1 MTKKVDRAVHGP
13 SWTEVILGAL
23 LSLIL
28 GAVIGALLLIF
39 RPVTV
44 ARELPKEP
52 EKRAVYYIE
61 GSRETGRGREAP
73 AKRKALIAGQSVT
86 LNEEELNALVGAAN
100 AGGEKQGAGMPKD
113 GKGAKAEEAAGSGY
127 FVVGAPVF
135 RIANGEFQVGAPVTV
150 DLLGQKII
158 AQARGGFEKDGQIF
172 VFKPTEMYLGSCPL
186 QRLPLVAA
194 LLRNKFVAAQPIP
207 EDLREAWQ
215 KLAAVSVQG
224 NTLKLTMP

>member
-13 SWTEVILGAL
+13 TWTEVILGAL

-28 GAVIGALLLIF
+28 GAVLGALLLIF

-73 AKRKALIAGQSVT
+73 AKRKAFIAGQSVT
-86 LNEEELNALVGAAN
+86 LNEEEINALIAASRVDVEKKGA
-100 AGGEKQGAGMPKD
+100 EKPKD
-113 GKGAKAEEAAGSGY
+113 GKGAEAAGGGN
-127 FVVGAPVF
+127 FVVGAPVV
-135 RIANGEFQVGAPVTV
+135 RIADGEFQIGAPVTI

-158 AQARGGFEKDGQIF
+158 AQARGGFEKDGQVF
-172 VFKPTEMYLGSCPL
+172 VFKPAEMYLGSCPL
-186 QRLPLVAA
+186 QRLPLLAG
-194 LLRNKFVAAQPIP
+194 LLRSKFAGAQPIP
-207 EDLREAWQ
+207 EDLMEAWQ

-224 NTLKLTMP
+224 KTLKLTMP